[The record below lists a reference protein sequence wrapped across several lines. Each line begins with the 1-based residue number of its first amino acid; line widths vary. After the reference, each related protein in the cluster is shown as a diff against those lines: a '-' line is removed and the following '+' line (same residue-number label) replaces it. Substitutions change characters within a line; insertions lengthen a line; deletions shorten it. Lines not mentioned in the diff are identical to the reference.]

1 MSHVVTYKVGIH
13 NLETLAAMCE
23 RLGLEFHRDVTQFR
37 GYYGQHECQHMI
49 SLPGNPERH
58 YQIGVLPHK
67 EQSEEAG
74 FALHFDPWSTGR
86 GVADLKAITGN
97 NMEKMQYEYL
107 HQCALETA
115 QAAGGSISSTETHDA
130 WIFEIE
136 VPDTEAQI
144 WQ

>member
-1 MSHVVTYKVGIH
+1 
-13 NLETLAAMCE
+13 
-23 RLGLEFHRDVTQFR
+23 
-37 GYYGQHECQHMI
+37 
-49 SLPGNPERH
+49 
-58 YQIGVLPHK
+58 
-67 EQSEEAG
+67 
-74 FALHFDPWSTGR
+74 
-86 GVADLKAITGN
+86 
-97 NMEKMQYEYL
+97 MEKMQYEYL